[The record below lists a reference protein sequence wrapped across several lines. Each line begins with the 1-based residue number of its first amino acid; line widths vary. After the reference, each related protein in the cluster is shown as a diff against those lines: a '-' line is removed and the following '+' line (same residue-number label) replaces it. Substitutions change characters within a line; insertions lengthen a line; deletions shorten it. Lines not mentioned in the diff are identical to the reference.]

1 MRRKRE
7 NLNMTAQML
16 NVIQTNFKP
25 DPMRDTESEYRLK
38 SALNHLSEVD
48 KRILILYAEYASIRD
63 VAKIL
68 DTSYHYINKKL
79 KGIKDELFKII

>member
-1 MRRKRE
+1 
-7 NLNMTAQML
+7 MTAQML
-16 NVIQTNFKP
+16 NVIQQTFKP
-25 DPMRDTESEYRLK
+25 DPMKDTEQEYRLK
-38 SALNHLSEVD
+38 CLLSNLNEVD

-68 DTSYHYINKKL
+68 DTTYHYINKKL

>member
-16 NVIQTNFKP
+16 TVIQTNFKP
-25 DPMRDTESEYRLK
+25 DPMRDTEQEYRLK
-38 SALNHLSEVD
+38 CLLNKLSEVD

-68 DTSYHYINKKL
+68 NTSYHYINKKL
-79 KGIKDELFKII
+79 KGIKDELYRFI

>member
-1 MRRKRE
+1 MRKKRQ

-16 NVIQTNFKP
+16 SVIQNNFKP
-25 DPMRDTESEYRLK
+25 DPMKDTEQEYRLK
-38 SALNHLSEVD
+38 SALSNLSDVD

-68 DTSYHYINKKL
+68 NTTYHYISKKL
-79 KGIKDELFKII
+79 KEIKDELFRFI

>member
-16 NVIQTNFKP
+16 SVIQTNFKP
-25 DPMRDTESEYRLK
+25 NIFSDTEQEYRLK
-38 SALNHLSEVD
+38 CTLNKLSEVD

-68 DTSYHYINKKL
+68 NTTYHYICKKL
-79 KGIKDELFKII
+79 KEIKDELYRFI

>member
-1 MRRKRE
+1 MKKKRDPI
-7 NLNMTAQML
+7 NMTPQML
-16 NVIQTNFKP
+16 SVIQTNFKP
-25 DPMRDTESEYRLK
+25 DPMKDTEQEYRLK

-68 DTSYHYINKKL
+68 NTTYHYISKKL
-79 KGIKDELFKII
+79 KEIRNDLFKTI